1 MYNDNEKLSKK
12 IFLFCFEWIE
22 SIVYSVIFITFFIL
36 FFVRVVNISGN
47 SMRDTLFN
55 GDKVLI
61 FEFNY
66 VPKNGDIVIIK
77 KGNMINSPL
86 IKRVIATENQEIIID
101 YKIGE
106 VFIDGK
112 ILNEPYIKEKMMYV
126 CDSDNDKILF
136 SAKVPKNHCFVMGDN
151 RNNSLDSRFESVG
164 FIENKNI
171 IGKAAFIISPFKRIK
186 KL

>member
-1 MYNDNEKLSKK
+1 MYNDNGKLSKK

-112 ILNEPYIKEKMMYV
+112 ILNEPYIKEKMMCV

-136 SAKVPKNHCFVMGDN
+136 STKVPKNHCFVMGDN
-151 RNNSLDSRFESVG
+151 RNNSKDSRYWQNTYVRFDQIV
-164 FIENKNI
+164 
-171 IGKAAFIISPFKRIK
+171 GKAEIRYFPSIK
-186 KL
+186 LLN